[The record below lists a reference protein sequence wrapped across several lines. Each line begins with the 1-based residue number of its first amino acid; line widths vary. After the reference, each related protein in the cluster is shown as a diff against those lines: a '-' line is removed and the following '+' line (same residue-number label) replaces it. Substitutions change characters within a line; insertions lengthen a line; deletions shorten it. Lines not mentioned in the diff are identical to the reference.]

1 MRGLRAA
8 IAIVAVG
15 VAGFAAFQLARV
27 DTTFG
32 SGIGPDRAMGMAEVS
47 TWASA
52 SDRVAMAQDV
62 LATRPI
68 DGRAYRVLALARG
81 KPALL
86 DVANARWP
94 RDPMTLASL
103 TDRALAAGDI
113 AGGLEHF
120 DALLRIAPGLRAEML
135 PLLLPHLGD
144 ARVREALVDRLAQD
158 PPWRHAFLAGL
169 RDDSAHA
176 ADADALLAALAE
188 RVPPDEDAM
197 RTRIDVLDHAG
208 RHADARR
215 AWLASVHVSESNP
228 VFDGAF
234 EHPEIQ
240 GGYGWRLGD
249 VPGVLTEY
257 TPDAPQGRGVS
268 LSLEFEDRAITSTGV
283 QQKLA
288 LPPGR
293 YRLQSAALDRVGGER
308 PFEWRIACREGARI
322 ASLPLARTGEW
333 TTQSVG
339 FEVPADCEGQTLV
352 LANAARSLA
361 EKRLRGR
368 LLVDDVG
375 IFLVP

>member
-1 MRGLRAA
+1 MRGVRAA

-15 VAGFAAFQLARV
+15 VVGFAALQLSRV
-27 DTTFG
+27 DTDVG
-32 SGIGPDRAMGMAEVS
+32 PALGPDRAMRLADVGTSAP
-47 TWASA
+47 ASE
-52 SDRVAMAQDV
+52 RVVLARDV
-62 LATRPI
+62 LAARPL
-68 DGRAYRVLALARG
+68 DGRAYRVLALAQD
-81 KPALL
+81 KPQLL

-113 AGGLEHF
+113 AAGLTHF
-120 DALLRIAPGLRAEML
+120 DALLRVAPGVRAEML
-135 PLLLPHLGD
+135 PLLLPHLHD

-158 PPWRHAFLAGL
+158 PPWRHAFLRGL
-169 RDDSAHA
+169 REDTAYA
-176 ADADALLAALAE
+176 ADSEALLAALAT
-188 RVPPDEDAM
+188 RVPPDEDAL

-208 RHADARR
+208 RPADARR
-215 AWLASVHVSESNP
+215 AWLASVHAAEANP

-240 GGYGWRLGD
+240 DGYGWRLGD
-249 VPGVLTEY
+249 VPGVLSEY
-257 TPDAPQGRGVS
+257 ATDAPQARGVS
-268 LSLEFEDRAITSTGV
+268 LSLEFEDRAIASTGV

-293 YRLQSAALDRVGGER
+293 YRLQSAALDRVASER
-308 PFEWRIACREGARI
+308 PFEWRIACRDGARI

-333 TTQSVG
+333 TTQSVD
-339 FEVPADCEGQTLV
+339 FEVPSDCEGQTLL
-352 LANAARSLA
+352 LANSARSMA